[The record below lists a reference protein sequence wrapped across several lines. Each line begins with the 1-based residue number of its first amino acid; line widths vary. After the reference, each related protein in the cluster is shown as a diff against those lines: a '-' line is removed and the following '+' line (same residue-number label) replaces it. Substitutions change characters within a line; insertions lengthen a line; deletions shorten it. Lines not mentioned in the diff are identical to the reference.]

1 MSSENLIES
10 SCVACR
16 EDAPLVTKEEIEEL
30 KPQIPAWQI
39 QKNDGIDRLICAFSF
54 DNYLAGLKFVL
65 KVANLAE
72 EEDHH
77 PEITLEWGKVTVSW
91 WSHKIKGLHRND
103 FIAAA
108 KTDNLFVE

>member
-1 MSSENLIES
+1 MSLEKLTES
-10 SCVACR
+10 YCVACR
-16 EDAPLVTKEEIEEL
+16 EDSPLVTQEEIEEL
-30 KPQIPAWQI
+30 KPQIPAWEI
-39 QKNDGIDRLICAFSF
+39 QKTNGIDRLICAFSF
-54 DNYLAGLKFVL
+54 DNYLAGLEFVSE
-65 KVANLAE
+65 VANLAE

-108 KTDNLFVE
+108 KTDSLFSR